1 MVEQGDLNLREH
13 AAHSLAGSFHKG
25 MAHKQAPD
33 ERVAKKEKLETLE
46 GTGAIIS
53 LEFEKLLEGEVDR
66 DTAIAVIKAKRE
78 EAGTL
83 QTEVDTLAEEIKVAE
98 KPHTNKAIDHVKVA
112 KYNFN
117 AGVELLGIT
126 RATSIKKGDLKAADK
141 ALADAKDKKKNGKKA
156 EAKDKK

>member
-13 AAHSLAGSFHKG
+13 AAHSLSGSFHKG
-25 MAHKQAPD
+25 MARKQAPD
-33 ERVAKKEKLETLE
+33 QRVAKKEKLETLE
-46 GTGAIIS
+46 GTGAIIG
-53 LEFEKLLEGEVDR
+53 LELEKLLEGEVDR
-66 DTAIAVIKAKRE
+66 ETAAGVIKAKRE

-98 KPHTNKAIDHVKVA
+98 EPHMSKAKDHIKVA

-126 RATSIKKGDLKAADK
+126 RATSVKKGDLKAADK
-141 ALADAKDKKKNGKKA
+141 ALADAKDKKKNGK
-156 EAKDKK
+156 DKSKK

>member
-1 MVEQGDLNLREH
+1 MVEQGDLYLREH
-13 AAHSLAGSFHKG
+13 AAHSLSGSFHKG

-33 ERVAKKEKLETLE
+33 QRVAKKEKLETLE
-46 GTGAIIS
+46 GTGAIIG
-53 LEFEKLLEGEVDR
+53 LELEKLLEGEVDR
-66 DTAIAVIKAKRE
+66 ETAAGVIKAKRE

-98 KPHTNKAIDHVKVA
+98 EPHMNKAKDHIKVA

-141 ALADAKDKKKNGKKA
+141 ALADAKDKKNGK
-156 EAKDKK
+156 DKSKK